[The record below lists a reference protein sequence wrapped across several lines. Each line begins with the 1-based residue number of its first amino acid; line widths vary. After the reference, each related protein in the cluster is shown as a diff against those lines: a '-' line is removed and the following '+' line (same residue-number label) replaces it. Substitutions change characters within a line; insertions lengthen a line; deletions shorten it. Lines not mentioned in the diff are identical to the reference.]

1 MKQRAPYK
9 LEESLG
15 HHSGRFHRAILRRIN
30 AELAKSGFPITS
42 EQFSFLVQIWDESG
56 QPQGAL
62 TEKTGK
68 DKTTIARLAAGVESL
83 GLIVRLPA
91 PGDGREKLVQ
101 LTEKGKVMMD
111 EVTGL
116 VQGILAEAQKGIAEE
131 DLQVCK
137 EVLRK
142 ACRNL
147 G

>member
-1 MKQRAPYK
+1 MERPPYQ

-15 HHSGRFHRAILRRIN
+15 HLSGRFSRAILRRIN
-30 AELAKSGFPITS
+30 AQLAKNGFPITA
-42 EQFSFLVQIWDESG
+42 EQFSFLVQVWDKSG

-62 TEKTGK
+62 AEKTGK

-91 PGDGREKLVQ
+91 PGDGREKLVH

-116 VQGILAEAQKGIAEE
+116 VQEILAEAQRDIDEE
-131 DLQVCK
+131 DLRICR

-147 G
+147 E